1 MPVNS
6 TTDRTGGAT
15 AGGLLLG
22 VGLGGFVD
30 GIVLHQ
36 ILQWHHVLTDQR
48 APGRFPPGTVND
60 LEANTL
66 WDGIFHAG
74 TWVVTV
80 IGVVLMWRA
89 LRQGARLDP
98 RPFVGLLLLGWG
110 MFNVVEG
117 VVDHHLL
124 SIHHVRDDVADPL
137 WWDLAFLA
145 FGAALV
151 AAGAALSRREPA
163 ARPGLYGEPE
173 RPGLANGHRTVRRMA
188 ERPLP

>member
-1 MPVNS
+1 VNA

-89 LRQGARLDP
+89 LRQGDRLDP

-110 MFNVVEG
+110 TFNVVEG

-151 AAGAALSRREPA
+151 AAGAALSRREPT

-173 RPGLANGHRTVRRMA
+173 RLGLANGHRTVRRMA